1 MARRGGSSPAAD
13 QLFPVVYEELRAI
26 ARRQRRRWQGAETL
40 DTTALLHEAY
50 LRLAGS
56 GVAAYR
62 DRAHFMA
69 VACTAMRQIL
79 IDYARATRAE
89 KRGGGLR
96 RLSFDE
102 VELAL
107 GDRSGFSAEQAELL
121 LAVDDAVRRLTL
133 ESERLGRIVECRFFG
148 GMSLQETADA
158 LQVSLATVKRG
169 WSLAKAWLVREL
181 SDTVRS

>member
-1 MARRGGSSPAAD
+1 
-13 QLFPVVYEELRAI
+13 V
-26 ARRQRRRWQGAETL
+26 
-40 DTTALLHEAY
+40 
-50 LRLAGS
+50 GS
-56 GVAAYR
+56 GVAVYR

-79 IDYARATRAE
+79 IDYARATHAE

-107 GDRSGFSAEQAELL
+107 GDRPGFSADQAELL
-121 LAVDDAVRRLTL
+121 LAVDDAVRRLGK

-158 LQVSLATVKRG
+158 LDVSLATVKRG
-169 WSLAKAWLVREL
+169 WSLAQAWLFREL
-181 SDTVRS
+181 SETARS